1 LAINYF
7 LQQDLNRLVKPS
19 WDRNNS
25 GLPDRL
31 PSGSVEGARGTANG
45 PDITAPIQGLP
56 DVKPFVEQINVWSE
70 IIITEDGAFEVPA
83 GWPDNGDYPG
93 YAVAPDPLP
102 PSLKL
107 VSSVLSLDTG
117 VQYYLQ
123 KRVHMVY
130 FMQKPTP
137 ETKAFRQDDLYVPF
151 AWPFLGLGYY
161 QGVTGFSNQ
170 WVLALKMSYVADLTT
185 GLAIEPSIQPK
196 ASELSALGV
205 QVG

>member
-19 WDRNNS
+19 WDRSNP

-31 PSGSVEGARGTANG
+31 PSGAAEGGRGTANG
-45 PDITAPIQGLP
+45 PDITTPIQGVP
-56 DVKPFVEQINVWSE
+56 DVKPFAERLNVWSE
-70 IIITEDGAFEVPA
+70 LIITEDGAFEVPD
-83 GWPDNGDYPG
+83 GWPLNGDYPSS
-93 YAVAPDPLP
+93 AVAPDPLP

-130 FMQKPTP
+130 FTQDLTAQ
-137 ETKAFRQDDLYVPF
+137 TKAFRQDDLYIPF

-161 QGVTGFSNQ
+161 QGVSGVGNQ
-170 WVLALKMSYVADLTT
+170 WVLGLKMSYVADLAS
-185 GLAIEPSIQPK
+185 GLSVDPAIQPK
-196 ASELSALGV
+196 VNELAAMGV